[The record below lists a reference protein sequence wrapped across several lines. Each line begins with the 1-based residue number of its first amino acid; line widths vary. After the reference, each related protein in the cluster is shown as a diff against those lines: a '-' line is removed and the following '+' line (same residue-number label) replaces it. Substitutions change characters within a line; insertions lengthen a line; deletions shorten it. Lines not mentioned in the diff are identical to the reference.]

1 MQYITEGMEPAKM
14 LRYFEEICKIPR
26 GSGNERAISDYLA
39 DFARRRG
46 LYCVQD
52 EAMNVFVRKEATF
65 DCADHAPILLQ
76 GHMDM
81 VCEKNADVKHDFQ
94 TDPID
99 IYIEDG
105 WMKARGTTLGG
116 DDGVAV
122 AIMMA
127 LLDSDDISHP
137 TLECLFT
144 TEEETSM
151 KGAAAFDYSLVS
163 ARRLINLDSE
173 DEGVAT
179 ASCAGGVDLTFTYP
193 TDRIACPA
201 RPMRVQ
207 IKGLAGGHSGADIH
221 LCRGNANRLMGRLL
235 AAVYE
240 RYPFSLTAISGGNKK
255 NAIPRE
261 ATAEFFTDYP
271 EEVKAILLEEEVKLK
286 KELSSADEGFGIRIS
301 KGTPTE
307 KMLTCK
313 DTSAI
318 INLLTL
324 IPEGVIA
331 MSPFVENFVR
341 TSSNIGIVT
350 TTEEAIELALMARSS
365 SDSEMEATLVRFKR
379 FAKLCGAELTVGNRH
394 AGWDFDPKSKLA
406 EDFVRVYKETFGEA
420 SEPVVNAIHAGLEC
434 GIIVSALNGN
444 CDAISI
450 GPTLRN
456 IHTPDEALEL
466 KSCEKLW
473 RLLINLLKK

>member
-1 MQYITEGMEPAKM
+1 M

-26 GSGNERAISDYLA
+26 GSGNERAISDYLLA
-39 DFARRRG
+39 FAKARG

-52 EAMNVFVRKEATF
+52 EAMNVFIRKDATP
-65 DCADHAPILLQ
+65 DCADRSPILLQ

-81 VCEKNADVKHDFQ
+81 VCEKNADVAHDFLR
-94 TDPID
+94 DPID

-105 WMKARGTTLGG
+105 WMKAKGTTLGG

-127 LLDSDDISHP
+127 LLDDDTVSHP
-137 TLECLFT
+137 TLECLIT

-151 KGAAAFDYSLVS
+151 KGAAAFDYSLVT

-179 ASCAGGVDLTFTYP
+179 ASCAGGVDLTFRYS
-193 TDRIACPA
+193 TDRIDCPA
-201 RPMRVQ
+201 RPIKVQ

-240 RYPFSLTAISGGNKK
+240 RYPFSLTAVSGGNKK

-261 ATAEFFTDYP
+261 ATAEFFTDHP
-271 EEVKAILLEEEVKLK
+271 EDVKAILLEEEAKLK
-286 KELSSADEGFGIRIS
+286 KELSTADSSFCIRIS

-313 DTSAI
+313 DTSAV

-350 TTEEAIELALMARSS
+350 TTDEAVELCLMARSS
-365 SDSEMEATLVRFKR
+365 SDSEMDATLIRFKR
-379 FAKLCGAELTVGNRH
+379 FAKLAGAELTVGDRH
-394 AGWDFDPKSKLA
+394 PGWDFDPNSKLA
-406 EDFVRVYKETFGEA
+406 SDFVRVYKETFGEA
-420 SEPVVNAIHAGLEC
+420 CEPVVNAIHAGLEC
-434 GIIVSALNGN
+434 GIIVTALNGE

-456 IHTPDEALEL
+456 IHTPDEALDL
-466 KSCEKLW
+466 VSCEKLW
-473 RLLINLLKK
+473 KLLLNLLTA